1 MYINKKGIA
10 LIVALIIAFIILA
23 LGSLTLYISMQ
34 STKISGSFR
43 QYRSAVESAEGAFN
57 ETREILGSIKAGENV
72 SFPSTLINNKT
83 TCLHYK
89 LNTQTSNWT
98 DNDLSNNQCSNLS
111 NVESTNIS
119 DIVSFYDLK
128 YSLGGYTIYIKL
140 VNTAKGNTS
149 SSSSKGLVSGGVTSP
164 NKEGTNVIHPPP
176 IPFLY
181 RMEIVAESTINTK
194 DKAHISLLYG
204 Y

>member
-1 MYINKKGIA
+1 MNIRNKKGIA
-10 LIVALIIAFIILA
+10 LIVALIVAFIILA
-23 LGSLTLYISMQ
+23 LGSMALYISMQ

-43 QYRSAVESAEGAFN
+43 QYRSSIEAAGGAFS
-57 ETREILGSIKAGENV
+57 ETRRILGYIKSNASV
-72 SFPSTLINNKT
+72 SVLPSTLIDNNT

-89 LNTQTSNWT
+89 LSTPTTKWT
-98 DNDLSNNQCSNLS
+98 DLSNNNCSDLS

-128 YSLGGYTIYIKL
+128 YSLGGYTVYIKL

-149 SSSSKGLVSGGVTSP
+149 SSISKGLTSGGVTS
-164 NKEGTNVIHPPP
+164 NKQGTNVIHPPP